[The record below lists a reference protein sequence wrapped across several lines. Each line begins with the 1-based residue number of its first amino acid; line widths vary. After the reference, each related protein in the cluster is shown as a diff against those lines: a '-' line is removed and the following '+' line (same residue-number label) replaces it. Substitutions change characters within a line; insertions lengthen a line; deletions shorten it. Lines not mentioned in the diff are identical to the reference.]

1 MIVGAGEARGAQ
13 DRVDGFGNA
22 PIQNGL
28 SAAGTGTES
37 ILLVGEIPVQ
47 SLRKDPGRNLQGGLA
62 TALLQG
68 LEIERA
74 VGALSQEVG
83 EFLLKT
89 VNEEIFEFFFPPF
102 AGSLRR
108 HSPGPASS

>member
-1 MIVGAGEARGAQ
+1 MRAGR
-13 DRVDGFGNA
+13 
-22 PIQNGL
+22 P
-28 SAAGTGTES
+28 
-37 ILLVGEIPVQ
+37 VGEIPVQ
-47 SLRKDPGRNLQGGLA
+47 SLRKDPGRNLQGALA